1 MNAQQKIYN
10 KNGFENLFFDNNY
23 DDNSELI
30 PNVAFVVDRYQGL
43 SITTLQDQTSTF
55 IAEANLLT
63 KQVFEFIESIEIQIR
78 SHIRVICILAEFFG
92 HDPQLLASSM
102 LKELTSVNNED
113 FQKYAHLIPQFE
125 RKKRSPSPQSFLEWL
140 GKLKIRDGKEI
151 LGHNQF

>member
-10 KNGFENLFFDNNY
+10 KNGFDNLFFDYNF
-23 DDNSELI
+23 DDSSDLI
-30 PNVAFVVDRYQGL
+30 PNVGFVVDRHQGL

-63 KQVFEFIESIEIQIR
+63 KQIFEFIESIEVQIK

-92 HDPQLLASSM
+92 HNPQLLASSM
-102 LKELTSVNNED
+102 LKELTSANNEE

-151 LGHNQF
+151 LGHIKF